1 MNEEPCILYI
11 YNIYYYK
18 YYYIYIYITVP
29 ESSLFH
35 PAPCTTAQA
44 SINEKMSEFSACLK
58 AARAVI
64 WWDGYSNSVVDIPP
78 APQVWITSNLQH

>member
-1 MNEEPCILYI
+1 MRNLVFYTYI
-11 YNIYYYK
+11 IYITISII
-18 YYYIYIYITVP
+18 IYIYITVP